1 MQENKNEKESGKRNE
16 IDKKKKKEKI
26 TKKVVS
32 IFNSFYEIFEKKNKK
47 KIISFKLRSDM
58 KNKKKLTGIV

>member
-32 IFNSFYEIFEKKNKK
+32 IFN
-47 KIISFKLRSDM
+47 
-58 KNKKKLTGIV
+58 